1 MSKQKYTSIPQAHV
15 DNLYKKIAELEK
27 EKGVLIQAG
36 CDLCFYAEHTEEHR
50 RAREE
55 FPCRYD

>member
-1 MSKQKYTSIPQAHV
+1 MSRSYYIQMMKQK
-15 DNLYKKIAELEK
+15 DERIAELEK